1 MEIFNEVLKL
11 ITCIANVDILMEL
24 TMEVGRDI
32 IQTIVGFI
40 CGRFGWVSE
49 P

>member
-11 ITCIANVDILMEL
+11 STCIADVDISTEF
-24 TMEVGRDI
+24 TMEVDRDI